1 MSIVAS
7 GSGGGG
13 EGARGGGDARQIYP
27 TLTNTNYTSWC
38 IHVQAIMEDR
48 EEWEIVEPE
57 ADASATARTAAEA
70 ARVTAKDK
78 KIKANLLQCIPD
90 DLLMQVAKKKTG
102 KEVWDSLKARFVG
115 ADRVRDARL
124 QTLKSEFDAVWMKE
138 DDPLDQVVGKLTALS
153 VRCSSLGGALAT
165 RSWLRSCSTLCLS
178 DTSLLWLG
186 SSSFT
191 TSRH

>member
-1 MSIVAS
+1 M
-7 GSGGGG
+7 
-13 EGARGGGDARQIYP
+13 
-27 TLTNTNYTSWC
+27 NTNYTSWC
-38 IHVQAIMEDR
+38 IRVQAIMEDR

-57 ADASATARTAAEA
+57 ADASATALTTEEV
-70 ARVTAKDK
+70 ARMTAKDK

-115 ADRVRDARL
+115 ADRMRDARL
-124 QTLKSEFDAVWMKE
+124 QTLKSEFDAVRMKE

-153 VRCSSLGGALAT
+153 VRCSSLGGASAT
-165 RSWLRSCSTLCLS
+165 RSWLRNCLTLCPS
-178 DTSLLWLG
+178 STSPSWLG
-186 SSSFT
+186 SSSFM